1 MKNSVQQPILVDRGV
16 DIVLL
21 AEDQVIRIDTLS
33 AMQLIDLLNRYGL
46 TNIQTVTF
54 SEYDKSSEYPKA
66 VI

>member
-21 AEDQVIRIDTLS
+21 VEDQIIRIDTFS
-33 AMQLIDLLNRYGL
+33 ALQLIDLLNRYGL
-46 TNIQTVTF
+46 STIQTVTF
-54 SEYDKSSEYPKA
+54 SEYETSTEYPKA